1 MYPFLGLLYLQNN
14 INYIFDSIKK
24 SNNMNIKLS
33 NMKYD
38 FHTHSK
44 YSADGYIEPKIM
56 VKIAIKVGL
65 SGIAVTDHNTIKGGL
80 EAKKYENNDIAVI
93 VGSEILT
100 DKGEIIGIFLTEEIN
115 SVLFTDVIEEIK
127 AQNGVVIAPHPFD
140 GIRRTSLH
148 PTKSDAS
155 FIDNVEVFNSR
166 CVRQSYNDMANNYAK
181 ENNLNTIAGSDAHF
195 ENEIGNAGVKTDSD
209 NIREAV
215 LSGDIT
221 VFGKK
226 SNIIN
231 PVTTKLL
238 KIWRGPK
245 I

>member
-1 MYPFLGLLYLQNN
+1 MFLQNN
-14 INYIFDSIKK
+14 INHKLNYFLTQFKK
-24 SNNMNIKLS
+24 SNTMNIKIC

-80 EAKKYENNDIAVI
+80 EAKKYENNKIKVI

-115 SVLFTDVIEEIK
+115 SVLFNDVIEEIK
-127 AQNGVVIAPHPFD
+127 AQNGIVIAPHPFD
-140 GIRRTSLH
+140 AIRRTSLH
-148 PTKSDAS
+148 PTYNDAS

-166 CVRQSYNDMANNYAK
+166 CVRQTYNDMANNYAK
-181 ENNLNTIAGSDAHF
+181 ENNLNIIAGSDAHF

-215 LSGDIT
+215 LSGDVT
-221 VFGKK
+221 VFGKR

>member
-1 MYPFLGLLYLQNN
+1 
-14 INYIFDSIKK
+14 
-24 SNNMNIKLS
+24 MNIKIL

-44 YSADGYIEPKIM
+44 YSADGCVEPKIM
-56 VKIAIKVGL
+56 VKVAAKMGL

-80 EAKKYENNDIAVI
+80 AAKKYENSEIQVI

-100 DKGEIIGIFLTEEIN
+100 DKGEVIGIFLTEEIK
-115 SVLFTDVIEEIK
+115 SVYFNEVIEEIK
-127 AQNGVVIAPHPFD
+127 AQNGIVIIPHPFD
-140 GIRRTSLH
+140 RIRSTSLH
-148 PTKSDAS
+148 PTRSDAS
-155 FIDNVEVFNSR
+155 FIDIVEVFNSR
-166 CVRQSYNDMANNYAK
+166 CVRQLYNDIAKDYAK
-181 ENNLNTIAGSDAHF
+181 ENNLNIIAGSDAHF

-215 LSGDIT
+215 LSGNIT
-221 VFGKK
+221 VYGRR

-231 PVTTKLL
+231 PVTTKLI
-238 KIWRGPK
+238 KIWRDQK

>member
-1 MYPFLGLLYLQNN
+1 
-14 INYIFDSIKK
+14 
-24 SNNMNIKLS
+24 MNIKIS

-80 EAKKYENNDIAVI
+80 EAKKYENNKINVI

-127 AQNGVVIAPHPFD
+127 AQNGIVIAPHPFD
-140 GIRRTSLH
+140 AIRRTSLH
-148 PTKSDAS
+148 PTNSDSS

-166 CVRQSYNDMANNYAK
+166 CMRQTYNDLANNYAK

-195 ENEIGNAGVKTDSD
+195 QNEIGNAGVKTDSD

-215 LSGDIT
+215 LSGDFT
-221 VFGKK
+221 VFGKR

>member
-1 MYPFLGLLYLQNN
+1 
-14 INYIFDSIKK
+14 
-24 SNNMNIKLS
+24 MNIKIS

-56 VKIAIKVGL
+56 VKIATKVGL

-80 EAKKYENNDIAVI
+80 EAKKYENNEIQVI

-100 DKGEIIGIFLTEEIN
+100 DKGEIIGIFLTEEIK

-140 GIRRTSLH
+140 AIRRTSLH
-148 PTKSDAS
+148 PTNNDAS

-166 CVRQSYNDMANNYAK
+166 CVRQAYNDVANNYAK

-215 LSGDIT
+215 LSGDVT
-221 VFGKK
+221 VFGKR

-238 KIWRGPK
+238 KIWRGQRY
-245 I
+245 